1 MKLRV
6 HAVSDVGLV
15 REQNEDSFLVDL
27 AHGFFAIADGLGGL
41 PGGEVASQTAI
52 ASLREQLVTHNNAR
66 PLDLGQFVAVAHAAV
81 RLAARSFPPEGIGT
95 TLTAVQMAAGRARFV
110 HVGDSF
116 AFLVREG
123 QCRPI
128 TREHNIE
135 NERNSIADLA
145 PYPSNYRYALT
156 RVVGT
161 PEAVRPEFFDETLR
175 AGDRVVLATDG
186 LTDLIEPAGVAA
198 VCKKHSEPALVV
210 RELVAAALER
220 GGHDNITAIVIAVDE
235 V

>member
-6 HAVSDVGLV
+6 HAASDVGLV

-66 PLDLGQFVAVAHAAV
+66 PLDLGQLVAVAHAAV

-95 TLTAVQMAAGRARFV
+95 TLTAVQMTAGRARFV

-116 AFLVREG
+116 ALLVRDG

-161 PEAVRPEFFDETLR
+161 PEAVRPDFFDETLQ

-186 LTDLIEPAGVAA
+186 LTDLIEPAGIAA
-198 VCKKHSEPALVV
+198 VCMKHGEPALVV

-220 GGHDNITAIVIAVDE
+220 GGHDNITAIVIAADE